1 MKYIFLLFFAVQF
14 GFAQV
19 SFKAAVSKTTLGMN
33 ERLRV
38 DFTID
43 KQGADD
49 FTPPRFENFTVLAG
63 PSQST
68 SFSSINGK
76 TSFNTNLDT

>member
-1 MKYIFLLFFAVQF
+1 MRRELKAIFLLFFTVQF

-19 SFKAAVSKTTLGMN
+19 TFKAAVSKTALGMN

-43 KQGADD
+43 KQGYLCGWKLHIMSN
-49 FTPPRFENFTVLAG
+49 E
-63 PSQST
+63 
-68 SFSSINGK
+68 
-76 TSFNTNLDT
+76 